1 MTADLYLPL
10 YDLETGARTT
20 IVPAWIVD
28 VAPHLAHVETFAVH
42 SDPKFLD
49 GWQISDIETG
59 MRIVYGIWF
68 SRDACIAWA
77 RSRLSTKTVAD
88 LLRAY
93 KSLEGRVNCL

>member
-1 MTADLYLPL
+1 MADLYLPL
-10 YDLETGARTT
+10 YDLKTCARTT

-28 VAPHLAHVETFAVH
+28 VAPHLAHVATFAVH
-42 SDPKFLD
+42 NDQKFLD
-49 GWQISDIETG
+49 SWQISNIETG

-88 LLRAY
+88 LLLAY
-93 KSLEGRVNCL
+93 KAINGRAG